1 MQLNSVEANKYR
13 LTDESIELN
22 GKTFYRIQALKDFS
36 NIKKG
41 SLGGFVESE
50 RNLSQEDNCWIY
62 GDAIISGDNEIVGD
76 TMVFD
81 INYIKKVIWKL
92 INTK

>member
-1 MQLNSVEANKYR
+1 MKYR
-13 LTDESIELN
+13 LTTESIELN

-36 NIKKG
+36 NVKKG

-50 RNLSQEDNCWIY
+50 RNLSQEGDCWIY
-62 GDAIISGDNEIVGD
+62 GNAIVSGDNEIVED

-81 INYIKKVIWKL
+81 INYIKKAIHELVCGNNDHKIV
-92 INTK
+92 